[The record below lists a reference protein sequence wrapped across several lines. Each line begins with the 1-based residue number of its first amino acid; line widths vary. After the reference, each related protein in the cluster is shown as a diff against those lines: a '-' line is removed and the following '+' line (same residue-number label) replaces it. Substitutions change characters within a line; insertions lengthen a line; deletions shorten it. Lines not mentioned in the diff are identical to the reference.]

1 MQTSSTQLQ
10 SYLCDQ
16 WQVGT
21 GTAEELFN
29 PSTESVIATTC
40 TTGLDFAAAFDHARL
55 VGGPALRA
63 LTFVERGALLTQ
75 MAAVLHE
82 HREYLLEV
90 SRDCNG
96 ATRGDSKFDV
106 DGATMTLSTYGR
118 YGAKMGDFSFQ
129 VDGHA
134 SKIAANARHVG
145 QHFRLPREGVAFHIN
160 AFNFPAWGAFEKIAC
175 AFLAGMPVVTKP
187 SSTTALLT
195 YEMIKII
202 VAADFL
208 PAGTLSFIAGDSADA
223 LDKLQAQ
230 DVVAFTGSATTAAK
244 LRQSAGVLHK
254 SVRFNAEA
262 DSLNAAVLGPDV
274 TVGDDIWYRFLNNV
288 VTDITQK
295 AGQKCTASRRI
306 FVPDGLVA
314 AVTEAL
320 VERLEGITVGYPT
333 ERAIDMGPVVSHKQ
347 LLDVRAGI
355 DALAEHGTIAIGG
368 SHSVNG
374 QNAPEGK
381 GYFVAPTV
389 IVAHDSDTAIFHEKE
404 VFGPVT
410 TVLPYDG
417 TVEKAIE
424 LVARGEGCLVSSL
437 YTNDRKWLKAALL
450 KAAVWNGRLFV
461 VSAKVA
467 DSALTPST
475 VLANQNH
482 GGPGRAGGGLELGG
496 MRGLDLYTNL
506 VAIQGDRALLGKL
519 LGLKL

>member
-1 MQTSSTQLQ
+1 MTAPTQLQ

-16 WQVGT
+16 WQVGS
-21 GTAEELFN
+21 GDIEELFN
-29 PSTESVIATTC
+29 PSTEDLIATTC
-40 TTGLDFAAAFDHARL
+40 TTGLDFEVAFDHART
-55 VGGPALRA
+55 VGGAALRA
-63 LTFVERGALLTQ
+63 MTFAERGALLTQ
-75 MAAVLHE
+75 MAAVLHGK
-82 HREYLLEV
+82 REYLLEI

-106 DGATMTLSTYGR
+106 DGATGTLSTYGR
-118 YGAKMGDFSFQ
+118 YGAKMGDGKFQ
-129 VDGHA
+129 LDGTA
-134 SKIAANARHVG
+134 SKIAANARHMG

-202 VAADFL
+202 VEADFL

-223 LDKLQAQ
+223 LEKLQAQ

-262 DSLNAAVLGPDV
+262 DSLNAAVLAPDV
-274 TVGDDIWYRFLNNV
+274 KVGGDIWYRFLNNV
-288 VTDITQK
+288 VTDIRQK

-306 FVPDGLVA
+306 FVPEGLMD
-314 AVTEAL
+314 AVKEAL
-320 VERLEGITVGYPT
+320 VERLEGLVVGYPT
-333 ERAIDMGPVVSHKQ
+333 ERDVDVGPVVSKKQ

-355 DALAEHGTIAIGG
+355 DELAAHGSILIGG
-368 SHSVNG
+368 SHPING
-374 QNAPEGK
+374 KNAPTGK
-381 GYFVAPTV
+381 GYFVEPTV
-389 IVAHDSDTAIFHEKE
+389 IVANDADTAIFHEKE

-410 TVLPYDG
+410 TLLSYDG
-417 TVEKAIE
+417 SVGSAIDYI
-424 LVARGEGCLVSSL
+424 ARGEGCLVSSI
-437 YTNDRKWLKAALL
+437 YSNDRKWLQAALL
-450 KAAVWNGRLFV
+450 RSAVWNGRLFV
-461 VSAKVA
+461 VSGKVA

-475 VLANQNH
+475 VLPNQNH

-496 MRGLDLYTNL
+496 TRGLDLYTNL

-519 LGLKL
+519 LGVTL

>member
-1 MQTSSTQLQ
+1 MQTTPIQLQ

-16 WQVGT
+16 WQT
-21 GTAEELFN
+21 GNGEVEELYN
-29 PSTESVIATTC
+29 PSTESLIATTC
-40 TTGLDFAAAFDHARL
+40 TTGLDFDAAFDHART

-63 LTFVERGALLTQ
+63 MTFAERGTLLTK

-82 HREYLLEV
+82 KREYLLEV

-118 YGAKMGDFSFQ
+118 YGAKMGDQKFQ
-129 VDGHA
+129 VDGQA

-202 VAADFL
+202 VEADFL
-208 PAGTLSFIAGDSADA
+208 PKGTLSFIAGDSADA
-223 LDKLQAQ
+223 IENLQAQ

-244 LRQSAGVLHK
+244 LRQSTGVLHK

-274 TVGDDIWYRFLNNV
+274 SVGNDIWYRFLNNV

-306 FVPDGLVA
+306 FVPEGLVE
-314 AVTEAL
+314 AVKEAL
-320 VERLEGITVGYPT
+320 VERLEGIVVGYPT
-333 ERAIDMGPVVSHKQ
+333 DRDVDMGPVVSAKQ
-347 LLDVRAGI
+347 LADVRSGI
-355 DALAEHGTIAIGG
+355 DALAEHGSILIGG
-368 SHSVNG
+368 SAPVNG
-374 QNAPEGK
+374 KNAPEGK

-389 IVAHDSDTAIFHEKE
+389 IVANDADSDIFHQRE

-410 TVLPYDG
+410 TILPYDG
-417 TVEKAIE
+417 TVERALA

-437 YTNDRKWLKAALL
+437 YTNDRKWLKEALL

-496 MRGLDLYTNL
+496 TRGLDLYTNL

-519 LGLKL
+519 LGLTL

>member
-1 MQTSSTQLQ
+1 MTAPTQLQ

-16 WQVGT
+16 WQVGS
-21 GTAEELFN
+21 GDVEDLFN
-29 PSTESVIATTC
+29 PSTEELIATTC
-40 TTGLDFAAAFDHARL
+40 TTGLNFDAAFDYART
-55 VGGPALRA
+55 VGGPTLRSM
-63 LTFVERGALLTQ
+63 TFAERGELLTK

-82 HREYLLEV
+82 KREYLLEV

-106 DGATMTLSTYGR
+106 DGATGTLSTYGR
-118 YGAKMGDFSFQ
+118 YGAKMGNERFQ
-129 VDGHA
+129 LDGTA
-134 SKIAANARHVG
+134 SKIAANARHMG

-202 VAADFL
+202 VEADFL
-208 PAGTLSFIAGDSADA
+208 PAGILSFIAGDSADA
-223 LDKLQAQ
+223 LERLQAQ

-262 DSLNAAVLGPDV
+262 DSLNAAVLAPDV
-274 TVGDDIWYRFLNNV
+274 KVGGDIWYRFLNNV
-288 VTDITQK
+288 VTDIRQK

-306 FVPDGLVA
+306 FVPEGLMD
-314 AVTEAL
+314 AVKEAL
-320 VERLEGITVGYPT
+320 IDRLEGLVVGYPV
-333 ERAIDMGPVVSHKQ
+333 ELDVEVGPVVSKKQ
-347 LLDVRAGI
+347 LHDVRAGI
-355 DALAEHGTIAIGG
+355 DELAAHGSILIGG
-368 SHSVNG
+368 SHPVNG
-374 QNAPEGK
+374 KNAPEGK

-389 IVAHDSDTAIFHEKE
+389 IVATDSDTAIFHEKE

-410 TVLPYDG
+410 TLLAYDG
-417 TVEKAIE
+417 SVDSAVDYI
-424 LVARGEGCLVSSL
+424 ARGEGCLVSSL
-437 YTNDRKWLKAALL
+437 YSNDRKWLKEALL

-461 VSAKVA
+461 VSGKVA

-475 VLANQNH
+475 VLPNQNH

-496 MRGLDLYTNL
+496 TRGLDLYTNL

-519 LGLKL
+519 LGVTL